1 MNIIYHSLSDTLQY
15 CDIKIKEKAVSRQ
28 ERDIKKKAWCTG
40 GLPKLSKSIS
50 GDNKSKKK
58 KKKEKLSAV
67 CV

>member
-50 GDNKSKKK
+50 GDNKS
-58 KKKEKLSAV
+58 
-67 CV
+67 